1 LTRVID
7 GVLCCSW
14 TRRATRKPAICAERR
29 ICLLLAGSRRSSSV
43 HATARLAFEDHETT
57 RSASG
62 RSSKRC
68 RVAERAVCRFND
80 VGCIMDSARMKHLW
94 AAAHHMASVCPS
106 ASRGIMLELRDTA
119 AGSGVALSR
128 ATADASCAACG
139 TLATGIGVR
148 TTTRRSSAGK
158 AKGCVLRLRCDT
170 CGTMRRRYVG
180 KRPRPAASP
189 SGDHTSA
196 SSSATVS
203 STATPQAKKVSRK
216 KKKKAK
222 SAAASGRGADQQG
235 ASLSLSDFLSSLK

>member
-1 LTRVID
+1 M
-7 GVLCCSW
+7 
-14 TRRATRKPAICAERR
+14 
-29 ICLLLAGSRRSSSV
+29 
-43 HATARLAFEDHETT
+43 
-57 RSASG
+57 
-62 RSSKRC
+62 
-68 RVAERAVCRFND
+68 AERAVCRLND
-80 VGCIMDSARMKHLW
+80 VGCVMDSARMKHLW

-119 AGSGVALSR
+119 AGRGVALSR

-180 KRPRPAASP
+180 KRPRPAVSP
-189 SGDHTSA
+189 SGDHGQTST
-196 SSSATVS
+196 SSSAAVS

-216 KKKKAK
+216 KKNKAK

-235 ASLSLSDFLSSLK
+235 ASFSLSDFLSSLK